1 MADIGI
7 KPVYPKPFLT
17 ALRGKPVAV
26 KLKWGV
32 SFTGILVSE
41 DNFMNLHLAGTEEYV
56 DGKKTGALGEVLIR
70 CNNVLYIDALPE
82 DDQDK
87 EE

>member
-1 MADIGI
+1 M
-7 KPVYPKPFLT
+7 YPKPFLT

-56 DGKKTGALGEVLIR
+56 DGKKTGAIGEVLIR
-70 CNNVLYIDALPE
+70 YLDFAIFIHSLISILLSI
-82 DDQDK
+82 
-87 EE
+87 